1 MSYSSDEMR
10 YPLLPVDAKQMEDII
25 RSFESAIKALRNE
38 GYSDDFLKG
47 KIRSVDKLKT
57 LCGRDD

>member
-1 MSYSSDEMR
+1 MR

-57 LCGRDD
+57 LCGRDE